1 MQALNVFTPTT
12 HHPRDGPR
20 HAAALISP
28 RYIHMLLLLPDK
40 QRLSI
45 GQTRHHNKHAE
56 NAAREEIEISS
67 IHPPRERRAADLQRL
82 RRVGVGSLA
91 PEPNQ
96 PDPTARSNPAA
107 AWGPLATAS

>member
-1 MQALNVFTPTT
+1 
-12 HHPRDGPR
+12 
-20 HAAALISP
+20 
-28 RYIHMLLLLPDK
+28 
-40 QRLSI
+40 
-45 GQTRHHNKHAE
+45 
-56 NAAREEIEISS
+56 
-67 IHPPRERRAADLQRL
+67 LQRL